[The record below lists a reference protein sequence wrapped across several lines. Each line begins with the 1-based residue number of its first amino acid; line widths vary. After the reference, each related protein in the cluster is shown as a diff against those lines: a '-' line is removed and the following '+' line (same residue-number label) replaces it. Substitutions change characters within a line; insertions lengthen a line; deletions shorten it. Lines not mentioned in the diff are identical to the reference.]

1 MANPFTSKSFW
12 WATLL
17 FAFAGVMLSF
27 YAGYVAESQG
37 VASTSE
43 HVSVLRNQM
52 LIATAGA
59 TVLWVLVVGLYLS
72 DSDSRIQQQRRFVEG
87 VFENPSAEVNLPS
100 GDDEL
105 GALSRTLR
113 DIHPKIQQHDR
124 QARSELSLREL
135 ILSNMVEGILAVD
148 KHMRITFG
156 NDTFV
161 EYCGASSGP
170 LTTGQHVLTLVR
182 APEFLD
188 LMSEVIRTGQ
198 PQQARME
205 LAINRGRRC
214 EVNARPFGEA
224 DSAGAIAV
232 VRDITE
238 LERLERAR
246 RDFVTNISHE
256 LRTPLAAI
264 QGYAETLLEGG
275 LAPET
280 FEGKSIA
287 TIHRHA
293 VRLGNVAADLL
304 TLSEIEAGSPLED
317 ARPFSIDGVIG
328 SAMRAVEAEAEIREV
343 LLIRMGSVDALVFG
357 HRKRLEQALINLID
371 NGIRFNRQ
379 GGEVRVETS
388 APGDGTAR
396 ITVTDTGIGIPS
408 EHWSRV
414 FERFYRVDK
423 ARSRET
429 GGTGLGLSIVKHAV
443 EQMKGTISV
452 ESQIGK
458 GTKFTITLPE
468 AM

>member
-1 MANPFTSKSFW
+1 MASPLASRSFW

-17 FAFAGVMLSF
+17 FAFAGVMLSL
-27 YAGYVAESQG
+27 YAGYITESQG
-37 VASTSE
+37 GVTSAEHASA
-43 HVSVLRNQM
+43 LRNQM
-52 LIATAGA
+52 LIATACA
-59 TVLWVLVVGLYLS
+59 TVLWVLVVGFYFS
-72 DSDSRIQQQRRFVEG
+72 DSDNRIQQQRRFVEG
-87 VFENPSAEVNLPS
+87 VLENPSAEVKLPS

-113 DIHPKIQQHDR
+113 DIHPKIQELDR
-124 QARSELSLREL
+124 QARSELALREL
-135 ILSNMVEGILAVD
+135 ILSNMAEGILAVD
-148 KHMRITFG
+148 KDMRITFG

-161 EYCGASSGP
+161 DYCGASSGP
-170 LTTGQHVLTLVR
+170 LKTGQHVLTVVR
-182 APEFLD
+182 APEFLE
-188 LMSEVIRTGQ
+188 LLSEAIRTGQ

-205 LAINRGRRC
+205 LAINRGLRC
-214 EVNARPFGEA
+214 EVSARPFSA
-224 DSAGAIAV
+224 AGAIAV
-232 VRDITE
+232 VRDVTE

-275 LAPET
+275 LSPES
-280 FEGKSIA
+280 FEGKSVA

-304 TLSEIEAGSPLED
+304 TLSEIEAGSTLEE

-328 SAMRAVEAEAEIREV
+328 PALRAVEAESQIRQV
-343 LLIRMGSVDALVFG
+343 LLVRMGSADALVLG
-357 HRKRLEQALINLID
+357 HRKRLEQALINLLD
-371 NGIRFNRQ
+371 NGIRFNRP
-379 GGEVRVETS
+379 GGEVRVETF
-388 APGDGTAR
+388 APGDGTAH
-396 ITVTDTGIGIPS
+396 IIVTDTGIGIPS
-408 EHWSRV
+408 EHLSRI

-443 EQMKGTISV
+443 EEMKGVIQV

-458 GTKFTITLPE
+458 GTRFTILLPE
-468 AM
+468 VS